1 LAQSAIWYD
10 GVRATAR
17 GGVGD
22 MLDDCCHKRAKEL
35 HAQAQECQ
43 RLASERLDIFV
54 REALTEIV
62 SDLERLAERLE
73 QGATKP
79 QLKR

>member
-1 LAQSAIWYD
+1 
-10 GVRATAR
+10 
-17 GGVGD
+17 
-22 MLDDCCHKRAKEL
+22 MRAKEL

-43 RLASERLDIFV
+43 RLASESLDIFV
-54 REALTEIV
+54 REALTEIA